1 MRQVRTFLKRGAMA
15 ALLATT
21 AAGAAPT
28 VAAADTALFAG
39 GCFWC
44 VESDMESVNGVTDAV
59 SGYAGGSRQ
68 NPTYDDYHEGGFR
81 EVVQVEFDP
90 SVISYDQ
97 LVHIFLR
104 TIDPTDGS
112 GQFCD
117 RGHGYSPAIYALDGK
132 QEQKAT
138 AAVDEAAKALGKSLE
153 VPVEGA
159 AKFWPAEDYHQ
170 DYYKS
175 DVRQLTRFGFVTRAK
190 AYKGYRE
197 GCGRDKRVRSV
208 WGDQAY
214 QGVSLTH

>member
-1 MRQVRTFLKRGAMA
+1 MKKILFVLS
-15 ALLATT
+15 LACLPFSGLTN
-21 AAGAAPT
+21 AAP
-28 VAAADTALFAG
+28 ASEKTAIFAG

-44 VESDMESVNGVTDAV
+44 MESDFEGVPGVIGVV
-59 SGYAGGSRQ
+59 SGYSGGEMASPTYR
-68 NPTYDDYHEGGFR
+68 NHGRHLEVVRVTYDDEKVSYAQLLHTYWR
-81 EVVQVEFDP
+81 
-90 SVISYDQ
+90 SV
-97 LVHIFLR
+97 
-104 TIDPTDGS
+104 DPTDDG

-117 RGHGYSPAIYALDGK
+117 RGHAYT
-132 QEQKAT
+132 T
-138 AAVDEAAKALGKSLE
+138 AVFVADERERRLAEASRAEAERKLGQTI
-153 VPVEGA
+153 VTPIRDAGP
-159 AKFWPAEDYHQ
+159 FTDAEDYHQ

>member
-138 AAVDEAAKALGKSLE
+138 AAVDEAAKAVAMTGPAFMQKAGGPKPADFLARKFERGDLTALQLRAALADPPICSARGSERRALE
-153 VPVEGA
+153 HDRTSDHAAIAGA
-159 AKFWPAEDYHQ
+159 A
-170 DYYKS
+170 
-175 DVRQLTRFGFVTRAK
+175 
-190 AYKGYRE
+190 
-197 GCGRDKRVRSV
+197 
-208 WGDQAY
+208 
-214 QGVSLTH
+214 